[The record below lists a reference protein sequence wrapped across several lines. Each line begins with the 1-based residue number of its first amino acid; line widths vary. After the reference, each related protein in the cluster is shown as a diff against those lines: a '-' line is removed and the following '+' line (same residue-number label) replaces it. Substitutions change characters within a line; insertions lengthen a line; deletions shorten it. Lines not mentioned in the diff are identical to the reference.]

1 MVKIEFSIN
10 LPASPKQ
17 LIKIVSDYENYPFY
31 LPDQLKNVKVIQ
43 NDDDETITEDT
54 FIFKTI
60 VKKEI
65 KQKSRHKIQDNK
77 AIIEILSGP
86 GKNSI
91 VNVLFEKINS
101 GTEVLVNAELKLGI
115 KGKIFSP
122 IIKKLYPTN
131 LLKIPC
137 SLLYSYLQLFFLCN
151 HQHIL

>member
-10 LPASPKQ
+10 LPSSPKQ

-43 NDDDETITEDT
+43 KDDDETITEDT

-77 AIIEILSGP
+77 AVIEILSGP
-86 GKNSI
+86 GKDSI
-91 VNVLFEKINS
+91 INVLFEKINS
-101 GTEVLVNAELKLGI
+101 GTKVLVNAELKLGI

-122 IIKKLYPTN
+122 IIKKLYPT
-131 LLKIPC
+131 
-137 SLLYSYLQLFFLCN
+137 
-151 HQHIL
+151 ILTGIFYKMNTKALEIEME

>member
-43 NDDDETITEDT
+43 KDDDETITEDT

-65 KQKSRHKIQDNK
+65 KQKSRHRIQDNK
-77 AIIEILSGP
+77 IIIEILSGP
-86 GKNSI
+86 GKDSI

-101 GTEVLVNAELKLGI
+101 GTKVLVNAELKLGI

-122 IIKKLYPTN
+122 IIKKLYPT
-131 LLKIPC
+131 
-137 SLLYSYLQLFFLCN
+137 
-151 HQHIL
+151 ILTGIFYKMNTKALEIEA

>member
-10 LPASPKQ
+10 LPSSPKQ

-43 NDDDETITEDT
+43 KDDDETITEDT

-86 GKNSI
+86 GKDSI

-101 GTEVLVNAELKLGI
+101 GTKVLVNAELKLGI

-122 IIKKLYPTN
+122 IIKKLYPT
-131 LLKIPC
+131 
-137 SLLYSYLQLFFLCN
+137 
-151 HQHIL
+151 ILTGIFYKMNTKALEIEME